1 MITDQE
7 LLQMKT
13 LLSLCRD
20 VPKAREMH
28 DYLKARREAA
38 SPVTNQSPAG
48 DISTRREAVSH

>member
-1 MITDQE
+1 
-7 LLQMKT
+7 MKT